1 MARFFISD
9 AKYVLLFAFIL
20 LFSTFVNCNSV
31 VVADSGSYVGTDT
44 TSSGSSGGGGGGSGG
59 GSTSGASWF
68 YYSYK
73 GDNEGESVKFLP
85 IAAWNGDINS
95 AVKINGACARK
106 DGGFWHFGRTDG
118 SGGSI
123 DCYFRNGGPCGEIK
137 DTFHYNMSVGS
148 YYHSQTINHDIW
160 KEDGQYWD
168 YIKPKTS
175 NVYHE
180 IYGSK
185 GDLKYEATEA
195 STNPWSDENSKVLK
209 AWKQSCIASG
219 KSESD
224 CGNIPYSVSYFCW
237 WPGMA
242 EVTLTAYAKYSTT
255 DLNGG
260 NPISSSTVSPGSKAS
275 VTSSG
280 YEFPGYSW
288 KEWGSKGVCKNAG
301 SDRDCSVAISENT
314 NVNAYYTK
322 NQFYGRSRVMRDSEE
337 KASTGYEQSNKQVIY
352 TIGDCGNDG
361 CKATIQ
367 HHLERTKGTGNTTY
381 TIKRTTSNISGKG
394 TGTIK
399 KTTTETFKDAD
410 EIQELSTEYTL
421 YPGQIVCETLIFE
434 ANIDNKS
441 VKTTACVSANG
452 KHVSDAGVGVLVK
465 NADVTNYVNF
475 QTGTIYA
482 KPGDKVAFRGKY
494 TPSGDQVYYDATPQ
508 KYSLNGG
515 TLSSSDDKQLGDI
528 KDLSWKNSFSL
539 YISSPVDHEKSYN
552 YNKGVT
558 DEKNEDVESTLAAG
572 SVGTKI
578 TGTAKL
584 NDVDAVKNTPVKVE
598 FGTSSETLSE
608 NSSETGVK
616 TKYYTKANVVVST
629 SEASAA
635 VVVPYNFINTTT
647 VNTTNETTTFYAGE
661 TAEIKYSYIINP
673 KTNAYTTNSADEK
686 YATTVKNPKWKLELC
701 VTGATSCSYTEE
713 KTQASHDVSTTEMKS
728 AKTYS
733 KATTIN
739 VPDVPAGTEVCV
751 RSGVYPASSGADTNY
766 NNAEGDGQWA
776 WSEPKCFVV
785 AKKPSIQVWGGNIY
799 SNGIIDTARAIKNNL
814 AGYNDRGYTIENN
827 SATAK
832 TAFGSWGELGVVANG
847 LVSGLAS
854 GASVGYGANNNG
866 TLLPPL
872 EGIVALSGTVPAGGS
887 TKTDYCKQVP
897 LSFANSKCTSG
908 YTGQLGS
915 AITSSSIKGDQS
927 SILTKFDYGGTMN
940 SDGVTALN
948 DGNKIQK
955 ETYYYYG
962 KKLIVGNQ
970 TNAGGNPVGRGS
982 IQFVHGTEGVYI
994 NGNIEYQDGYAKL
1007 TDVPKLIVYTEGNI
1021 NIACNVSRID
1031 AILIA
1036 GGTVNT
1042 CADENGTSPDV
1053 NAAERSR
1060 QLIINGAV
1068 IATKL
1073 EAKRTYGA
1081 GPGVNSGV
1089 PAEILNFDPTLYR
1102 FGEIQSSN
1110 EDAGESFET
1119 TTNLDTV
1126 YQKELAPRA

>member
-1 MARFFISD
+1 MQKSKRQKIRRAAGAFFLVFFVAIGGVVKTNDVLANFYTYEDCINASGGRGD
-9 AKYVLLFAFIL
+9 IPSVQEACRIHVQDWGINNVCSAWIGSSTDSKSVNIYV
-20 LFSTFVNCNSV
+20 
-31 VVADSGSYVGTDT
+31 DSLTGTASLAYWGMCTLSRNT
-44 TSSGSSGGGGGGSGG
+44 TSKLYSTDDNGAIAGVGSLDRGTWGNPTSIGTTLDIAKFVEGLTPQNGNKYTRRIKVHRCHGGDIDYNSCSYQSQDINVIVSMNTITLKAILENGTKFSNVTDKTSAEIMSGTWGSITRNSAPSGYSFLGFKE
-59 GSTSGASWF
+59 STSGGYITS
-68 YYSYK
+68 
-73 GDNEGESVKFLP
+73 
-85 IAAWNGDINS
+85 
-95 AVKINGACARK
+95 
-106 DGGFWHFGRTDG
+106 TD
-118 SGGSI
+118 SGGSS
-123 DCYFRNGGPCGEIK
+123 YVSGSATPKE
-137 DTFHYNMSVGS
+137 TYNEKMAGTDVVR
-148 YYHSQTINHDIW
+148 YA
-160 KEDGQYWD
+160 
-168 YIKPKTS
+168 
-175 NVYHE
+175 VY
-180 IYGSK
+180 
-185 GDLKYEATEA
+185 
-195 STNPWSDENSKVLK
+195 V
-209 AWKQSCIASG
+209 
-219 KSESD
+219 
-224 CGNIPYSVSYFCW
+224 
-237 WPGMA
+237 M
-242 EVTLTAYAKYSTT
+242 
-255 DLNGG
+255 
-260 NPISSSTVSPGSKAS
+260 
-275 VTSSG
+275 
-280 YEFPGYSW
+280 
-288 KEWGSKGVCKNAG
+288 
-301 SDRDCSVAISENT
+301 
-314 NVNAYYTK
+314 
-322 NQFYGRSRVMRDSEE
+322 NQFAGRSRVLQDGEE
-337 KASTGYEQSNKQVIY
+337 KGSTGFVTRASSWTVYEIP
-352 TIGDCGNDG
+352 DCTTDG

-367 HHLERTKGTGNTTY
+367 HDLKRITGTGNTTY
-381 TIKRTTSNISGKG
+381 TIKRTTSNIPGAE
-394 TGTIK
+394 TGVIK
-399 KTTTETFKDAD
+399 TVTTETFAGGN
-410 EIQELSTEYTL
+410 EVQERNAEYTL
-421 YPGQIVCETLIFE
+421 YPGQIVCETLIF
-434 ANIDNKS
+434 ATDKDVIDS
-441 VKTTACVSANG
+441 KTAICVSANG
-452 KHVSDAGVGVLVK
+452 KYLADASIKMSIYNQDVIKYK
-465 NADVTNYVNF
+465 NP

-482 KPGDKVAFRGKY
+482 KPGDTISWHTTY
-494 TPSGDQVYYDATPQ
+494 YPSKGQIYHATKPQ

-515 TLSSSDDKQLGDI
+515 GVLPSDDIMNTVELGSI
-528 KDLSWKNSFSL
+528 NEIRWKNAYNVQISRPTGEFSKNYFKNNGDTL
-539 YISSPVDHEKSYN
+539 YEQREVAH
-552 YNKGVT
+552 
-558 DEKNEDVESTLAAG
+558 
-572 SVGTKI
+572 KI
-578 TGTAKL
+578 TEAFVGALSTGVASL
-584 NDVDAVKNTPVKVE
+584 NNVEEVKNTPTSVE
-598 FGTSSETLSE
+598 LVTDCPFSYK
-608 NSSETGVK
+608 NSETGLPDC
-616 TKYYTKANVVVST
+616 YTKAKIGAETKT
-629 SEASAA
+629 SESGLI
-635 VVVPYNFINTTT
+635 VPYNF
-647 VNTTNETTTFYAGE
+647 VNTTEIETTENDVTFYAGE
-661 TAEIKYSYIINP
+661 TATIKYDYIINP
-673 KTNAYTTNSADEK
+673 KTNAYTTNSASEK
-686 YATTVKNPKWKLELC
+686 YATSVSNPKWKLQ
-701 VTGATSCSYTEE
+701 VKSDGVGWQDTEE
-713 KTQASHDVSTTEMKS
+713 QTQSSFSVSIAEMYDVKKYNKS
-728 AKTYS
+728 I
-733 KATTIN
+733 TIN
-739 VPDVPAGTEVCV
+739 IPDVPAGTEVCV
-751 RSGVYPASSGADTNY
+751 KSGVYPASSGADTNY

-872 EGIVALSGTVPAGGS
+872 EGIVALSSTISAGGS

-897 LSFANSKCTSG
+897 LSFANNKCTSG

-962 KKLIVGNQ
+962 KKLTLGNQ

-1007 TDVPKLIVYTEGNI
+1007 TDVPKLIIYTEKNI
-1021 NIACNVSRID
+1021 NIACGVSRID